1 MKILFISPWY
11 PQPPDNG
18 AKIRITNLL
27 SALCS
32 QHEVALVAAHQ
43 PASLPAVAAASP
55 LSECQKIIP
64 VPWSPQP
71 VQGVYRLLSFIW
83 AKPDWVFFIPDLAMY
98 TAISQAV
105 QDEHFDLVISYELST
120 VGYFPAHRP
129 LPLILEDVE
138 LGGYLANNGPTTF
151 VSQVRRWLFLW
162 KLQRALQAVK
172 ESVSAYTVP
181 SATEAAHLHK
191 LLPNAAPVEIVPN
204 CLDATQYANIVATP
218 QPATLIFT
226 GALTF
231 PANYDAVVYFL
242 REIYPLIKQ
251 EISAVRLV
259 VTGRH
264 DGIALPLAEQDESVQ
279 LLGFV
284 EDVRPHIAGSWTAIV
299 PLLTGG
305 GTRFKILEAMALG
318 TPVVSTSKGAEGLIA
333 QADRHLLIGDT
344 SQAFAAA
351 VIQLCRDQA
360 LRERLSMA
368 GKQLVAEE
376 YTWQAVAPRYLAW
389 IEQVIQASKSKEPNR
404 RRV

>member
-1 MKILFISPWY
+1 MKVLFISPWY
-11 PQPPDNG
+11 PDPPDNG

-27 SALCS
+27 STLCS
-32 QHEVALVAAHQ
+32 QYEVTLVTAHQ
-43 PASLPAVAAASP
+43 PSSLPATVTASP
-55 LSECQKIIP
+55 LSKCQKVIAI
-64 VPWSPQP
+64 PWSPQP
-71 VQGVYRLLSFIW
+71 VRHLPRLLSFIW
-83 AKPDWVFFIPDLAMY
+83 AKPDWVFFIPNPAMY
-98 TAISQAV
+98 AAISQAV
-105 QDEHFDLVISYELST
+105 QNEQFDLVISYELST
-120 VGYFPAHRP
+120 VGYFPAHKP

-138 LGGYLANNGPTTF
+138 LGGYLVNNGQTTF
-151 VSQVRRWLFLW
+151 VNQVRRRLFLW

-172 ESVSAYTVP
+172 DSVSAYTVP
-181 SATEAAHLHK
+181 STTEAAHLRK
-191 LLPNAAPVEIVPN
+191 LLPDAAPVKIVPN
-204 CLDATQYANIVATP
+204 CLDGTQYADIVAMP

-231 PANYDAVVYFL
+231 RANYDAVVYFL

-251 EISAVRLV
+251 EIPAVRLV